1 MSEKKRRIV
10 SLVVLALFITIVGF
24 ANSANAGGGGGNNA
38 ANEAALNNFFYS
50 AFSNR

>member
-24 ANSANAGGGGGNNA
+24 ANSANAGGGGNNA

>member
-24 ANSANAGGGGGNNA
+24 ANSANAGGGGTTPGEAYVNN
-38 ANEAALNNFFYS
+38 LIYS
-50 AFSNR
+50 AYSNR